1 MTTVTTATR
10 KIGRNRG
17 KPRLWIE
24 GNLLVEA
31 GLDHG
36 KRWDLL
42 PIPGGFTIRE
52 NPEGKR
58 KIAGKPGRPIIDI
71 AGSTLGE
78 IGDVRE
84 VALCYR
90 PGFGL
95 VVVKAEV
102 DRLSAWQIAAE
113 AA

>member
-1 MTTVTTATR
+1 MIKTATR

-36 KRWDLL
+36 QRWDLL
-42 PIPGGFTIRE
+42 PLLDGSGFLIKN

-58 KIAGKPGRPIIDI
+58 KIAGKAGRPIIDI
-71 AGSTLGE
+71 AGGTLGALGE
-78 IGDVRE
+78 VPTVTLTYRE
-84 VALCYR
+84 
-90 PGFGL
+90 GFGL
-95 VVVKAEV
+95 VVVAEEAKPE
-102 DRLSAWQIAAE
+102 LLE

>member
-1 MTTVTTATR
+1 MVQQITR

-24 GNLLVEA
+24 GAALVEA

-36 KRWDLL
+36 NRWDFH
-42 PIPGGFTIRE
+42 PIPAGFIIER

-71 AGSTLGE
+71 AGSTLG
-78 IGDVRE
+78 
-84 VALCYR
+84 ALGGVPAVSITYN
-90 PGFGL
+90 PGAGL
-95 VVVKAEV
+95 MVVV
-102 DRLSAWQIAAE
+102 AADE
-113 AA
+113 EG